1 MPVYASRSPVSS
13 LLVVT
18 IANVGWDVWIASMTL
33 ATNIA
38 CMSKK
43 ATATS
48 RWLYSIVEGSHWNMV
63 ANDLMQCTPE

>member
-18 IANVGWDVWIASMTL
+18 IAKVSWAVWIASTTL
-33 ATNIA
+33 STNIA
-38 CMSKK
+38 CKSKK
-43 ATATS
+43 ATATK
-48 RWLYSIVEGSHWNMV
+48 RWLYSIVEASHWNMV